1 MAPAVAVEGI
11 AFATAFTEDRTT
23 VISLVPAREE
33 LTEFDQLIGK
43 GSKNWYA
50 KYDIKIFSNPG
61 NS

>member
-11 AFATAFTEDRTT
+11 AFATTFTEDRTT

-43 GSKNWYA
+43 GS
-50 KYDIKIFSNPG
+50 IRTFG
-61 NS
+61 L